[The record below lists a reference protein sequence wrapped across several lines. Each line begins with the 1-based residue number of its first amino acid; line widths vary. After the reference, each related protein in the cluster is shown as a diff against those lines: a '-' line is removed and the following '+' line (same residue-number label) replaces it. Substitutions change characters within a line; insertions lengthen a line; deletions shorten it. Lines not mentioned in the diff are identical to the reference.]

1 MRRAFLALLL
11 LTTSAAAQDFVT
23 LRPHAVVEE
32 PVLRLGDIFEGLDT
46 ARAARPVGAAP
57 APGRRTVLEVDQLAA
72 LARAHGIAWRPMTVR
87 ERAVVERPG
96 RPLPRP
102 DIEAA
107 LRAELVPLGLDAEA
121 ALELGGLIPPMIPP
135 GAAVSVAAEAA
146 SFDAVTLRFAAT
158 LVVVAEGMPM
168 TRQRV
173 AGRAVAT
180 VPAVVAVRRL
190 GLGEIIG
197 PADVRPIR
205 LRAELARG
213 APAETPAQLVGKQLR
228 RPVTAGQPI
237 QLADATPPA
246 LVERNALVT
255 LVLEA
260 PGMQLTAG
268 GRVLEA
274 APRGATVRVVNLM
287 SQSVVEGVVVA
298 PGRVRVGA
306 GATPVAV
313 AARR

>member
-1 MRRAFLALLL
+1 MTHRELTLSPVRR
-11 LTTSAAAQDFVT
+11 
-23 LRPHAVVEE
+23 
-32 PVLRLGDIFEGLDT
+32 
-46 ARAARPVGAAP
+46 
-57 APGRRTVLEVDQLAA
+57 
-72 LARAHGIAWRPMTVR
+72 
-87 ERAVVERPG
+87 
-96 RPLPRP
+96 
-102 DIEAA
+102 
-107 LRAELVPLGLDAEA
+107 
-121 ALELGGLIPPMIPP
+121 
-135 GAAVSVAAEAA
+135 VSGE
-146 SFDAVTLRFAAT
+146 S
-158 LVVVAEGMPM
+158 
-168 TRQRV
+168 TR
-173 AGRAVAT
+173 G
-180 VPAVVAVRRL
+180 AVVAVRRL
-190 GLGEIIG
+190 ALGEIIG

-228 RPVTAGQPI
+228 RPVTAEQPI
-237 QLADATPPA
+237 QLADVTPPA

-268 GRVLEA
+268 GRALEA